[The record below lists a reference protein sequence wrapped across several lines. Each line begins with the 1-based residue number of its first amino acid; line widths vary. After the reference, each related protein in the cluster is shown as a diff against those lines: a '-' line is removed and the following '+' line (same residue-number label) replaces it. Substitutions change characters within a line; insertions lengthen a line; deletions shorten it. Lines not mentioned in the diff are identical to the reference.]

1 MAPQESAPSPLGSE
15 SGLSRRTVLKGLGVS
30 AAGVAAAPLLAAC
43 TGSSNKTSSGSSSG
57 SKTTTVGSNY
67 SDAAPKTA
75 FAGVISAFQSKS
87 GDTAKVNTVAHNDF
101 QNNIT
106 NYLNGSPDDVFTW
119 FSGFRMKFYAEKGVV
134 APLDE
139 VWTKISPNFPDS
151 IAQASTAADGK
162 KYLVPWVTYPWA
174 VFYKKGLFA
183 EKGYQ
188 VPTTWDAYIALA
200 KQMKKD
206 GLIPIAFAESDGW
219 PAMGTFDYLNMRIN
233 GYQFHVDLMAHKQS
247 WNSDQV
253 KKVFDTWKE
262 SMPYHQAGALG
273 RKWQDAADAIG
284 SKKAGMYV
292 IGSDQIAAQL
302 TGAAAADLDFFPFP
316 AIDPANGQDAV
327 EAPIDG
333 FMMSKKGAGNQAA
346 IDLLSYLGTG
356 AAQMTYLG
364 SNKADVATAK
374 DANTTG
380 YTDLQKKATQFIG
393 AAKQVSQ
400 FLDRDSLPT
409 FASNVMIPALQKF
422 IQNGTFDT
430 SGVEA
435 QAKQLF
441 ANP

>member
-1 MAPQESAPSPLGSE
+1 MSDPTPRSYDPA
-15 SGLSRRTVLKGLGVS
+15 LSRRKLLVSGAAGAAGLYGLRAGRAFGGVPTSLVAEAAGTVSFGSNASDPVPKAATAAVLKAFTQKTGTK
-30 AAGVAAAPLLAAC
+30 VAVNSVDHN
-43 TGSSNKTSSGSSSG
+43 T
-57 SKTTTVGSNY
+57 
-67 SDAAPKTA
+67 
-75 FAGVISAFQSKS
+75 FQQQI
-87 GDTAKVNTVAHNDF
+87 NT
-101 QNNIT
+101 
-106 NYLNGSPDDVFTW
+106 YLQGRPQDVFTW
-119 FSGFRMKFYAEKGVV
+119 FAGYRMQFFAQKGLLTPIDDVWQTL
-134 APLDE
+134 APQFSSAMQAASKGLDGHYY
-139 VWTKISPNFPDS
+139 F
-151 IAQASTAADGK
+151 
-162 KYLVPWVTYPWA
+162 VPIYNYPWA
-174 VFYKKGLFA
+174 VFYRKSVFKQH
-183 EKGYQ
+183 GYA
-188 VPTTWDAYIALA
+188 VPTTWDQFITLA
-200 KQMKKD
+200 KKMKTD
-206 GLIPIAFAESDGW
+206 GLTPIAFTDKDGW
-219 PAMGTFDYLNMRIN
+219 PAMGTFDILNMRIN

-302 TGAAAADLDFFPFP
+302 TGAAAADLDFFSFP